1 MTALGDAPSIT
12 QRDTLRQSTRP
23 LHQRLDSHPALS
35 RLLRTGI
42 GAADYV
48 DTLQR
53 LEQAYLAG
61 EAELSA
67 HDRFRPLAVPAY
79 LPRLPSLRADIAGLT
94 AQFNL
99 EPAQA
104 ATPTKEHRRID
115 APHGSPGYYLGLRY
129 VLEGATQGS
138 RIIAAQLRR
147 HHPEL
152 LAAHDAYWDHQAQV
166 TPHWQIVCHY
176 LDTTPLCVA
185 DIIQGAQA
193 CYHHFLSAI
202 EQ

>member
-1 MTALGDAPSIT
+1 MTALGDAPSVT
-12 QRDTLRQSTRP
+12 QRDALRQSTRP

-35 RLLRTGI
+35 RLLRAGI
-42 GAADYV
+42 RAADYV

-53 LEQAYLAG
+53 LEQAYRAS

-67 HDRFRPLAVPAY
+67 HDRFRPLAVPPY

-94 AQFNL
+94 AQFSL
-99 EPAQA
+99 EPTRA
-104 ATPTKEHRRID
+104 AIPATASRRTGTPS
-115 APHGSPGYYLGLRY
+115 GSTGYYLGLRY

-152 LAAHDAYWDHQAQV
+152 LATHHAYWDHQAQV
-166 TPHWQIVCHY
+166 TPHWSIVCHY
-176 LDTTPLCVA
+176 LDTTPLCIT
-185 DIIQGAQA
+185 DITHGAQA